1 MLRVCLLSI
10 AQDCMWKRPF
20 AWGLMELGVILGNWQ
35 GRHSAVERDEGLGG
49 MECKYHR
56 SRSLSCIYSVLYT
69 QTHFLFFLSKL
80 LKHFMASCVKKHLIP
95 YFPVVART
103 RGLCQSPGW
112 LLLSHGENYT
122 YLLVASVIMSHH
134 EQQGF
139 RRDALNKLSHWLRVI
154 CRVKAR
160 Q

>member
-1 MLRVCLLSI
+1 
-10 AQDCMWKRPF
+10 MWKRPF

-80 LKHFMASCVKKHLIP
+80 LKHFMASCVKKHSLVSLLIP
-95 YFPVVART
+95 ILLIP
-103 RGLCQSPGW
+103 QSCPR
-112 LLLSHGENYT
+112 SPCR
-122 YLLVASVIMSHH
+122 V
-134 EQQGF
+134 
-139 RRDALNKLSHWLRVI
+139 DALYLPVMCLCGIQGPQLS
-154 CRVKAR
+154 R
-160 Q
+160 QRPFSWRSLVDSTESSRSACLMCPSSCLVSPW